1 MYEIILHHSS
11 TLFIEGGFLNQ
22 IQSSHYDGIYKPIC
36 GGHPLSLPSDAT
48 VTSGYLSPCHLQRF
62 LGIQTPVRM
71 LAQQA
76 F

>member
-1 MYEIILHHSS
+1 MFELYLS
-11 TLFIEGGFLNQ
+11 TLFIEEGFLNQ

-36 GGHPLSLPSDAT
+36 GGNSLSLPSDTT
-48 VTSGYLSPCHLQRF
+48 VTGGYLSPWHLQRF
-62 LGIQTPVRM
+62 LGIPTLVLM